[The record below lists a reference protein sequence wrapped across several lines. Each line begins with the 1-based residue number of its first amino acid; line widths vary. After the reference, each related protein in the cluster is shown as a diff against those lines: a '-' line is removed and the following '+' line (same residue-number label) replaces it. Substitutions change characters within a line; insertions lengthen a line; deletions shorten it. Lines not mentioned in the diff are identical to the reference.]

1 MIYAVKGVQQ
11 PRKER
16 KGKQEDA
23 GGRELQPWDAGSE
36 LFDGDHAVQEEQAW
50 GIQGDVNYIY
60 VDTLVCEPIAKT
72 TKVVFSV
79 EEEYESVNSVKKDQ
93 MEKA

>member
-1 MIYAVKGVQQ
+1 M
-11 PRKER
+11 
-16 KGKQEDA
+16 
-23 GGRELQPWDAGSE
+23 S
-36 LFDGDHAVQEEQAW
+36 
-50 GIQGDVNYIY
+50 YIY

>member
-1 MIYAVKGVQQ
+1 MCVLIY
-11 PRKER
+11 PRI
-16 KGKQEDA
+16 
-23 GGRELQPWDAGSE
+23 S
-36 LFDGDHAVQEEQAW
+36 
-50 GIQGDVNYIY
+50 GIQGDVSYIY